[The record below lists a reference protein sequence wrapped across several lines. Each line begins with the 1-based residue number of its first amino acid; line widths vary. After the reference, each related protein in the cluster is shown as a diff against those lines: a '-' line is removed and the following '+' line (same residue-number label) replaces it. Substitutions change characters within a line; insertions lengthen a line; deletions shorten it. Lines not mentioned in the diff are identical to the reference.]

1 MALTGRAITL
11 AVAVLAAVGLCR
23 GVYFHLISESLHDEM
38 RAPIDPRYAAL
49 RALLPP
55 AGEVGYVSDLPVA
68 VRVDQDAGSLGTRL
82 YLHAQY
88 ALAPLVLRY
97 DDARAPLVIANLSDP
112 HRLPDIERQRGLSL
126 VAMAGPGL
134 AVLRPRASP

>member
-1 MALTGRAITL
+1 MSIGRITAAI
-11 AVAVLAAVGLCR
+11 AILAAVGLGR
-23 GVYFHLISESLHDEM
+23 GVYFHLISEPRHDVLHE
-38 RAPIDPRYAAL
+38 PIDSRYAAL

-68 VRVDQDAGSLGTRL
+68 VRLDQDAGSLGTRL

-97 DDARAPLVIANLSDP
+97 DDARAPLVIANLADP
-112 HRLPDIERQRGLSL
+112 GKLPQIARERGLSV
-126 VAMAGPGL
+126 VAEAGPGL
-134 AVLRPRASP
+134 AVLRPKALR